1 MGTVTGGNVIG
12 GSVTGGSVTGGKVTG
27 SVTDGTVTTGI
38 TQDGSTPL
46 VARMG
51 KQIYKINFQLYPQQK
66 CLSGFD
72 TYQANSAA
80 HFQRTRGAD

>member
-1 MGTVTGGNVIG
+1 MIGGSVTG

-51 KQIYKINFQLYPQQK
+51 KQIYKINFQLYPQQIMK